1 MGRGVEAR
9 WWWWWWRGWGGE
21 GGLLNEH
28 IFLSDTP
35 IRGSRN
41 LNELCVTGTKVLPQP
56 NQSSMPPFLPQ
67 QGCRGI
73 MLSNQS
79 SQLSLF
85 LWDDRQSPQKDGS
98 APV

>member
-1 MGRGVEAR
+1 MVVVEGV
-9 WWWWWWRGWGGE
+9 GGGG